1 MLLHTYIARGAYK
14 HIPRSF

>member
-14 HIPRSF
+14 HIPGSF